1 MLGGVRGNVAMLDV
15 DSWIDNLSGEV
26 SHHCL
31 RVVNVNQDAG

>member
-15 DSWIDNLSGEV
+15 DLWIDNLSGEV

-31 RVVNVNQDAG
+31 GVLNVNQNAS

>member
-1 MLGGVRGNVAMLDV
+1 MLDV

-31 RVVNVNQDAG
+31 GVLNVNQNAS